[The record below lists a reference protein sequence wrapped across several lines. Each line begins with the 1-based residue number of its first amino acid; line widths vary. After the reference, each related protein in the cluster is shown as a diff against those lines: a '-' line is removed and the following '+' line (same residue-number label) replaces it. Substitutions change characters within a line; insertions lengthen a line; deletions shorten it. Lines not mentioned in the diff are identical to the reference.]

1 MEEKEEKI
9 SKLDYQ
15 NQKLSSQLHNKTA
28 NIKGNILL
36 NKQSKDNINMG
47 NSFNTETAENEKYR
61 NILEK
66 LNDSKKR
73 NIHLHN
79 QVIMLKEKL
88 NEKDNLEKKFPHDLK
103 DIDPNLHDSRFLDDE
118 SLENKERDISDLFN
132 KENNN
137 NNLISK
143 DNIKKEK
150 EIEIE
155 NDKNISNNSDK
166 SDELNKAMN
175 LNNSKDDPFKQ
186 SEQKVD
192 EFLAK
197 GAGEED
203 DFDEVKMINKQMNFL
218 KEEIK
223 DYREKIKKLQNEIK
237 ELFRKIKCTDKNR
250 KNIVQICQILSFP
263 STLIDQIVS
272 NKYKKDKNSK
282 K

>member
-1 MEEKEEKI
+1 
-9 SKLDYQ
+9 
-15 NQKLSSQLHNKTA
+15 
-28 NIKGNILL
+28 
-36 NKQSKDNINMG
+36 
-47 NSFNTETAENEKYR
+47 
-61 NILEK
+61 
-66 LNDSKKR
+66 
-73 NIHLHN
+73 
-79 QVIMLKEKL
+79 
-88 NEKDNLEKKFPHDLK
+88 
-103 DIDPNLHDSRFLDDE
+103 
-118 SLENKERDISDLFN
+118 
-132 KENNN
+132 
-137 NNLISK
+137 
-143 DNIKKEK
+143 
-150 EIEIE
+150 
-155 NDKNISNNSDK
+155 
-166 SDELNKAMN
+166 MN